1 MNYYYSLPRFQRSSS
16 LDRGI
21 YEFGSGKRS
30 NYLTR
35 NLLDNYQ
42 ITRNRSG
49 RADSVILGNFN
60 RALSVSPANFS
71 SREHTPT
78 HSTYSHRKFRSRSIC
93 NGDEVLP
100 TSYLKAHS
108 PPQYVYFSHPYGY
121 DLPRSTYYL
130 DDDTTSYPSYYNRY
144 LSHYYPRTYSSYYY
158 PNSSR
163 NSEIYHPRQRINDSL
178 SRVPESQYYYRYNVL
193 PYYDYNANDI
203 LRDRRRKIN
212 SRLDYRSDFHA
223 PPFGFFSDMK
233 RNRYTGIDMAPSSTS
248 VGDNILEKSLQMAY
262 RKRY

>member
-1 MNYYYSLPRFQRSSS
+1 MNYYYTLPRFERSSS

-21 YEFGSGKRS
+21 NEFGSGNRS

-42 ITRNRSG
+42 ITKDKSG
-49 RADSVILGNFN
+49 RADSVIMGNFN
-60 RALSVSPANFS
+60 RALSVGPVNFS

-78 HSTYSHRKFRSRSIC
+78 HPTYSHRKFRSRSIC
-93 NGDEVLP
+93 NGDEIMP
-100 TSYLKAHS
+100 TSYLKAH
-108 PPQYVYFSHPYGY
+108 PAPKYVYLSDPYEY
-121 DLPRSTYYL
+121 DFPRSTYHL
-130 DDDTTSYPSYYNRY
+130 EDDTISYPSRYSSYY
-144 LSHYYPRTYSSYYY
+144 SPRTYSSYYY
-158 PNSSR
+158 PNISR
-163 NSEIYHPRQRINDSL
+163 NSETYIPRQRITYSL
-178 SRVPESQYYYRYNVL
+178 TRVPESQYYYRYNVL
-193 PYYDYNANDI
+193 PYHGYNANDM

-212 SRLDYRSDFHA
+212 SRLEYRSDFHA
-223 PPFGFFSDMK
+223 PPFGFFSGMK